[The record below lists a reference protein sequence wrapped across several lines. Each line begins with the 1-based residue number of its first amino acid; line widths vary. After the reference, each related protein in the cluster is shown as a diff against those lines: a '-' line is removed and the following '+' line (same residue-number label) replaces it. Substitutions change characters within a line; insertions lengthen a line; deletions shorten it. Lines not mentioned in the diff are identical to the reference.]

1 MIKDYATAKFVQD
14 DFAILAKLPSSELLN
29 ASKKTNLNRPSFEN
43 KQLITL
49 VQYGPTGPR
58 INDGNMRSIV

>member
-1 MIKDYATAKFVQD
+1 MIKDYATAKFMQD
-14 DFAILAKLPSSELLN
+14 EFVILAKLPSSELLN
-29 ASKKTNLNRPSFEN
+29 ASKKTNLNRPFEN